1 MGNECGGGVAGR
13 GVQQGLGVCLLRT
26 CSIQNGRLAVHSRTE
41 FRSISSGMERDGGA
55 QFALLQKL
63 ILHSSLSAA
72 VSVAFHFF
80 LRLALPCLSSFAAV
94 SI

>member
-1 MGNECGGGVAGR
+1 MGVD
-13 GVQQGLGVCLLRT
+13 QGLGVCLLRT

-41 FRSISSGMERDGGA
+41 FRSISSGMERGDGV

-80 LRLALPCLSSFAAV
+80 LFPPCFALSSSFAAV